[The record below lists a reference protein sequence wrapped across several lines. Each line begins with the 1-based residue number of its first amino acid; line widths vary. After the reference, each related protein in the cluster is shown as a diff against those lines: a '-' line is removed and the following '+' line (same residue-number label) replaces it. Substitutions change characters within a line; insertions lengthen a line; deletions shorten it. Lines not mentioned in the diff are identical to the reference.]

1 MQGNLSSTSP
11 IELLQTLGSRNIPG
25 LLRVRPGNDEALIYI
40 AANSITQATYR
51 TLNGLDALIE
61 FATWRS
67 DTWRFEENN
76 FSFNRN
82 LSMSVT
88 DAISSLQTA
97 NVLRELRP
105 VNDTGSMFFY
115 SQAIDSDATL
125 SPLETNIVSI
135 ADGATLEDLVRR
147 TGQDA
152 KLLVEALRNLM
163 NLGLLSGENVPCT
176 PEKLRAIRP
185 RLAPPPKL
193 AFFSRPKAVSL
204 EPFVLKVYDQVDGGR
219 SLWDIHLNLGCSR
232 QAIWDAYNHLHG
244 LKLVVPAT

>member
-1 MQGNLSSTSP
+1 MQGSLTTTSP
-11 IELLQTLGSRNIPG
+11 VELLHTLGNRNIPG

-67 DTWRFEENN
+67 DQWRFEENN

-82 LSMSVT
+82 LSISVA
-88 DAISSLQTA
+88 DAISSLETA
-97 NVLRELRP
+97 NALRDLRAP
-105 VNDTGSMFFY
+105 NETGSMFFY
-115 SQAIDSDATL
+115 SQALDTDSSL
-125 SPLETNIVSI
+125 SPLETRIVGI
-135 ADGATLEDLVRR
+135 ADGVNLEDLVKR

-152 KLLVEALRNLM
+152 RVLVEALKNLM
-163 NLGLLSGENVPCT
+163 NMGFLSGENVPCT

-185 RLAPPPKL
+185 RLAPPPKIS
-193 AFFSRPKAVSL
+193 FFARPKAVTL

-232 QAIWDAYNHLHG
+232 RAVWDAYEHLHG
-244 LKLVVPAT
+244 LKLVVPAA